1 MKAHVSHQV
10 DVDHPLDDVPTL
22 AALLEAVVP
31 PARHDRL
38 QWELRAGLE
47 HGVVPNRPWPTVA
60 CLRGIG
66 CPSGGE
72 FVRYL
77 TVIVQEPT
85 AWTSKN

>member
-1 MKAHVSHQV
+1 VKAHVSHQV

-47 HGVVPNRPWPTVA
+47 RVVVRTGRGRPSLVY
-60 CLRGIG
+60 
-66 CPSGGE
+66 GG
-72 FVRYL
+72 
-77 TVIVQEPT
+77 
-85 AWTSKN
+85 